1 MIPFTDFGGQGLN
14 LHFMHANG
22 YPPACYLPLID
33 LLKNQYHISAM
44 DLRPLWPRSQP
55 RGIGDWHPLTEDFQL
70 FLDEQQ
76 ISPVIGVG
84 HSMGGIITLRT
95 ALRQPNLFRA
105 LVLIDPVLF
114 PPRFIATYRLL
125 KTLGLAY
132 KLSPLIN
139 GALKRRRQFDDLEK
153 LFRSY
158 RKKGVFRYFSD
169 SALRAYVAGIT
180 RPAPGGGYELAYSPE
195 WEARIYYTGVWRDM
209 DLWWGLP
216 SLKIPTLIIRGAE
229 TDTFLPQ
236 IVHRV
241 KRTRPSTT
249 IMTIEK
255 STHLVPLEKPVE
267 TFETI
272 HDFLKENL

>member
-1 MIPFTDFGGQGLN
+1 
-14 LHFMHANG
+14 
-22 YPPACYLPLID
+22 
-33 LLKNQYHISAM
+33 
-44 DLRPLWPRSQP
+44 
-55 RGIGDWHPLTEDFQL
+55 
-70 FLDEQQ
+70 
-76 ISPVIGVG
+76 
-84 HSMGGIITLRT
+84 
-95 ALRQPNLFRA
+95 
-105 LVLIDPVLF
+105 
-114 PPRFIATYRLL
+114 
-125 KTLGLAY
+125 
-132 KLSPLIN
+132 
-139 GALKRRRQFDDLEK
+139 
-153 LFRSY
+153 
-158 RKKGVFRYFSD
+158 
-169 SALRAYVAGIT
+169 
-180 RPAPGGGYELAYSPE
+180 
-195 WEARIYYTGVWRDM
+195 M

>member
-158 RKKGVFRYFSD
+158 R
-169 SALRAYVAGIT
+169 
-180 RPAPGGGYELAYSPE
+180 
-195 WEARIYYTGVWRDM
+195 
-209 DLWWGLP
+209 
-216 SLKIPTLIIRGAE
+216 
-229 TDTFLPQ
+229 
-236 IVHRV
+236 
-241 KRTRPSTT
+241 
-249 IMTIEK
+249 
-255 STHLVPLEKPVE
+255 
-267 TFETI
+267 
-272 HDFLKENL
+272 